1 MENQFRRSIKPVN
14 PLNAIMWI
22 VMVIFAISFF
32 FFIAKGIFSLLSY
45 VAPLLFIASFILDRS
60 VILNYG
66 KFLINKIKTNPIIGI
81 GATALSLLAFPLLGG
96 YFFLRSL
103 LNRNIKKKIGVY
115 KEREEAYTNYKEVE
129 DDFLSLP
136 ELENPVSDNK
146 NDKSTDDYEQL
157 FD

>member
-146 NDKSTDDYEQL
+146 KDKSTDDYEQL